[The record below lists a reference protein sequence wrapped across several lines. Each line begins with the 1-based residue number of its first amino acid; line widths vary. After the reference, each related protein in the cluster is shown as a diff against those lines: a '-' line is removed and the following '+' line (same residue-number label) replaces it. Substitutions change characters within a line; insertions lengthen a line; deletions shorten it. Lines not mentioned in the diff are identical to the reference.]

1 MSSVFR
7 NFEAENIISRFRK
20 DKNKN
25 IWIPAPSTVRL
36 CSPQAPLRTG
46 FAGMTEGA
54 LQRGVL
60 VYT

>member
-1 MSSVFR
+1 MSSVFS
-7 NFEAENIISRFRK
+7 NSDAENIGSRFRK

-25 IWIPAPSTVRL
+25 IWIPA
-36 CSPQAPLRTG
+36 

-54 LQRGVL
+54 LQRRIL